1 MTNKEDTMLLQL
13 SKDPMKLFDDI
24 IEGSQMPSLPSFK
37 VDISEDESAFH
48 LDAEMPGVSRED
60 ISVGIEDDVLT
71 IKGERKKESEEQKK
85 NYHRIERTYGCFSRS
100 FNLGDM
106 IDQEAIQASFEQG
119 VLHLV
124 LPKAQPVKKTKEID
138 IK

>member
-1 MTNKEDTMLLQL
+1 MLLQL